1 MTQVSSCSCINFKIK
16 DFVFSLNVD
25 SISIPQPE
33 EVETTIPSTVAEV
46 SKFATREAREMAIKL
61 NYRPKLVTAQ
71 KFGSRR
77 AARETAFY
85 NIL

>member
-1 MTQVSSCSCINFKIK
+1 
-16 DFVFSLNVD
+16 
-25 SISIPQPE
+25 
-33 EVETTIPSTVAEV
+33 
-46 SKFATREAREMAIKL
+46 MAIKL

-85 NIL
+85 NILWKKLFDQHINLSLAYNEKENREWR